1 MQAKCLS
8 FLCILIT
15 IYNQYCPYVCVFVVI
30 FLKSIITVYNN
41 MGKIMSSDIKLWQLC
56 INAESKFI
64 ILRQM
69 WVYVIRI
76 TVPVLELGSI

>member
-1 MQAKCLS
+1 MS
-8 FLCILIT
+8 
-15 IYNQYCPYVCVFVVI
+15 CVFVVI

-41 MGKIMSSDIKLWQLC
+41 MDKIMSSDIKLWQLC
-56 INAESKFI
+56 INAEAKFI
-64 ILRQM
+64 IRRQM

>member
-1 MQAKCLS
+1 MS
-8 FLCILIT
+8 CI
-15 IYNQYCPYVCVFVVI
+15 FVVI

-41 MGKIMSSDIKLWQLC
+41 MDKIMSSDIKLWQLC
-56 INAESKFI
+56 INAEAKFI
-64 ILRQM
+64 MLKQM